1 MNDSFP
7 VWDRSVI
14 PHERSTSCPYP
25 RSSTVDAAA
34 RFLPD
39 ISRGAS
45 PTAGGPATCPRGGR
59 SLAPPLRLAS
69 KPEPTAGRN
78 WPALSP
84 PSASALLPRWRTR
97 PRCRVGALR
106 RLVTAPVFRSG
117 CDGDDPKTTSI
128 KPAPHSELCV
138 VRMTW
143 FVSRWPWGLDVGGD
157 LTGTEPAPYCGKRSS
172 PRPPT
177 KSGQTRQRR

>member
-1 MNDSFP
+1 MSLSQELHGRRGCAVLAGHQPRRLSDSRWASYVP
-7 VWDRSVI
+7 
-14 PHERSTSCPYP
+14 P
-25 RSSTVDAAA
+25 
-34 RFLPD
+34 
-39 ISRGAS
+39 RGAV
-45 PTAGGPATCPRGGR
+45 AGPAPAAGQQAGADGWPE
-59 SLAPPLRLAS
+59 LAGPVAAVS
-69 KPEPTAGRN
+69 VGPT
-78 WPALSP
+78 
-84 PSASALLPRWRTR
+84 PRWRTR